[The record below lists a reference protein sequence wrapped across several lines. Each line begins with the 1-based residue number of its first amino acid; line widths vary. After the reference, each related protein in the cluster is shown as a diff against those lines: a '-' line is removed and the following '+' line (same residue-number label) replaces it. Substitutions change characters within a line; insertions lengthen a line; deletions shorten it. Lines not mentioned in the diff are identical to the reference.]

1 MMATLQKDKKIGERI
16 QKKVKLAMK
25 KLITQAGAMSSDP
38 YSEHRIFFVAPK
50 NAHASKFDLTGLNL
64 HVLNTV
70 IEAKRGVSLADMG
83 FSEEYYSLYKNYFE
97 SKATSAHTIKTAYYA
112 LRGLK
117 SQADQVFLKD
127 TWKSYLI
134 VDGTA
139 NTITYDVINPMGGPG
154 KVKSLKKA
162 TVMQINKQTTSD
174 ITGKVKVEGENKVTV
189 EFTKAEVV
197 DLEWTSH
204 LIAFEFEGASGGQV
218 LINKTFEVKA
228 KIVEELGVSVS

>member
-1 MMATLQKDKKIGERI
+1 
-16 QKKVKLAMK
+16 
-25 KLITQAGAMSSDP
+25 
-38 YSEHRIFFVAPK
+38 
-50 NAHASKFDLTGLNL
+50 
-64 HVLNTV
+64 
-70 IEAKRGVSLADMG
+70 
-83 FSEEYYSLYKNYFE
+83 
-97 SKATSAHTIKTAYYA
+97 
-112 LRGLK
+112 
-117 SQADQVFLKD
+117 
-127 TWKSYLI
+127 
-134 VDGTA
+134 
-139 NTITYDVINPMGGPG
+139 MGGPG